1 MTPARP
7 VLRGRMS
14 SGPHAGGGHP
24 PGAADARGAQ
34 RKWLGIMVA
43 LATLFRSLPR
53 LCAHR
58 YKYVRKKLPHCG
70 VAGSV
75 GEGAY
80 NPHETLPYLCVA
92 FCVTA
97 PDRDQVTNVI
107 KAFLLRPTSP
117 FVRAWRPHTA
127 ARWLRRARLPAAS
140 SRARGLCLT
149 NAGFFCTST
158 SSGSSAGL
166 GVSLQRQP

>member
-1 MTPARP
+1 
-7 VLRGRMS
+7 
-14 SGPHAGGGHP
+14 
-24 PGAADARGAQ
+24 
-34 RKWLGIMVA
+34 MVA
-43 LATLFRSLPR
+43 LAMLFRSLPR

-97 PDRDQVTNVI
+97 PDRDHVTNVI
-107 KAFLLRPTSP
+107 KAF
-117 FVRAWRPHTA
+117 
-127 ARWLRRARLPAAS
+127 
-140 SRARGLCLT
+140 
-149 NAGFFCTST
+149 
-158 SSGSSAGL
+158 
-166 GVSLQRQP
+166 

>member
-1 MTPARP
+1 
-7 VLRGRMS
+7 
-14 SGPHAGGGHP
+14 
-24 PGAADARGAQ
+24 
-34 RKWLGIMVA
+34 
-43 LATLFRSLPR
+43 LPR

-58 YKYVRKKLPHCG
+58 YKYVRRKLPHCG

-97 PDRDQVTNVI
+97 PDRDHVTNVI
-107 KAFLLRPTSP
+107 KAFLLRPASP

-127 ARWLRRARLPAAS
+127 ARWLRRARLPAAL

-149 NAGFFCTST
+149 NAGFFCTSI

-166 GVSLQRQP
+166 GVSLQR

>member
-1 MTPARP
+1 
-7 VLRGRMS
+7 
-14 SGPHAGGGHP
+14 
-24 PGAADARGAQ
+24 
-34 RKWLGIMVA
+34 
-43 LATLFRSLPR
+43 LPR

-58 YKYVRKKLPHCG
+58 YKYVRRKLPHCG
-70 VAGSV
+70 VAGGV

-97 PDRDQVTNVI
+97 PDRDHVTNVI
-107 KAFLLRPTSP
+107 QAFLLRPASP

-127 ARWLRRARLPAAS
+127 ARWLRRARLPAAL

-149 NAGFFCTST
+149 NAGFFFALQSVPAHPLALACLSSVSPKPLPFT
-158 SSGSSAGL
+158 SS
-166 GVSLQRQP
+166 QY